1 MNRQLDGWMHEWIFC
16 SRNYNQ
22 NFLQKIAW
30 KFISKVFWKMD
41 EDLDG
46 RMHECMKGS
55 IDGWL
60 KGIAKLFHGWNS
72 YNKAQV
78 DTDEMNR
85 SANG

>member
-1 MNRQLDGWMHEWIFC
+1 
-16 SRNYNQ
+16 
-22 NFLQKIAW
+22 
-30 KFISKVFWKMD
+30 MD

-46 RMHECMKGS
+46 QMHECIKGS

-60 KGIAKLFHGWNS
+60 KRIAELSYGWNS
-72 YNKAQV
+72 YNNAQV